1 MSQQYPPVEPSPD
14 PFERFPLYTPP
25 ADPPV
30 EPVQQPAAASSQAL
44 VPVPP
49 RPVVQASGH
58 PYSTGLVATDAQ
70 LPSQTV
76 TIVAWVVAV
85 VTGLYMLPW
94 AIAATRGKANQ
105 WAIFAGNLLLGW
117 TLVGWIVALVKAC
130 GAHRAL
136 YPVGAYPALTASAQP
151 LANPG
156 WYPSPDGRG
165 VRYWDGTRWTAHQP
179 G

>member
-1 MSQQYPPVEPSPD
+1 MSQQYQPVEPSTD

-25 ADPPV
+25 ADPAPAPV
-30 EPVQQPAAASSQAL
+30 PARSGDL
-44 VPVPP
+44 VPLPPQSPVPA
-49 RPVVQASGH
+49 RAGYASG
-58 PYSTGLVATDAQ
+58 LVLTDERV
-70 LPSQTV
+70 PNTTV
-76 TIVAWVVAV
+76 SVVAWVVAV
-85 VTGLYMLPW
+85 VTSLYMLPW

-130 GAHRAL
+130 GAHRPL
-136 YPVGAYPALTASAQP
+136 YPVGAYPALTATAQP

-156 WYPSPDGRG
+156 WYPAPDGRG